1 MVQEGNRLVG
11 STISRIGFSADQSGE
26 TDAEGA
32 LAPEEAEEITLPAAE
47 SPEDADSLLEWEVFP
62 FGVNT
67 RSTRRR
73 GKSTWNL
80 TEASDIMCDI
90 MKLAAME
97 LGVSPEEL
105 VGRVG
110 ARLKVDRKKRRW
122 MDRLVQGDE
131 EAWANRI

>member
-32 LAPEEAEEITLPAAE
+32 PMPEETEAEAVSGIDHSDDFEP
-47 SPEDADSLLEWEVFP
+47 LLEWEKFALNVDALP
-62 FGVNT
+62 E
-67 RSTRRR
+67 RRR
-73 GKSTWNL
+73 WSL
-80 TEASDIMCDI
+80 SEASDVMYRI
-90 MKLAAME
+90 MKLAAAE
-97 LGVSPEEL
+97 VGVSPYEL
-105 VGRVG
+105 AGRVG